1 MIENDHG
8 HICSIA
14 SSAGYFAV
22 PKLAEYCASK
32 AAAAHFA
39 DVSFKLSRSDLFSDD
54 ENWLKSP
61 LEILFFEIF
70 RNSTCVIFM
79 ILFQRM
85 AILKPGFRKH
95 KSNF

>member
-1 MIENDHG
+1 MIRFGLCYKILAKIFISQKVNAVSHLWTTKAFLPSMIENDHG

-39 DVSFKLSRSDLFSDD
+39 DVSFKLLPA
-54 ENWLKSP
+54 SP
-61 LEILFFEIF
+61 
-70 RNSTCVIFM
+70 
-79 ILFQRM
+79 
-85 AILKPGFRKH
+85 
-95 KSNF
+95 

>member
-39 DVSFKLSRSDLFSDD
+39 DVSFELS
-54 ENWLKSP
+54 
-61 LEILFFEIF
+61 
-70 RNSTCVIFM
+70 VIVYHTL
-79 ILFQRM
+79 IYSRT
-85 AILKPGFRKH
+85 IKTG
-95 KSNF
+95 

>member
-1 MIENDHG
+1 MWTTKAFLPSMIENDHG

-39 DVSFKLSRSDLFSDD
+39 DVSFEISHSDFS
-54 ENWLKSP
+54 ET
-61 LEILFFEIF
+61 FFVD
-70 RNSTCVIFM
+70 N
-79 ILFQRM
+79 L
-85 AILKPGFRKH
+85 
-95 KSNF
+95 NF

>member
-39 DVSFKLSRSDLFSDD
+39 DVSFKIGKFLNR
-54 ENWLKSP
+54 
-61 LEILFFEIF
+61 
-70 RNSTCVIFM
+70 V
-79 ILFQRM
+79 
-85 AILKPGFRKH
+85 PGIAYTV
-95 KSNF
+95 

>member
-39 DVSFKLSRSDLFSDD
+39 DVSFEISVKLYL
-54 ENWLKSP
+54 
-61 LEILFFEIF
+61 IF
-70 RNSTCVIFM
+70 CWPFLITS
-79 ILFQRM
+79 
-85 AILKPGFRKH
+85 
-95 KSNF
+95 

>member
-39 DVSFKLSRSDLFSDD
+39 DVSFEISHSDFS
-54 ENWLKSP
+54 ET
-61 LEILFFEIF
+61 FFVD
-70 RNSTCVIFM
+70 N
-79 ILFQRM
+79 L
-85 AILKPGFRKH
+85 
-95 KSNF
+95 NF

>member
-1 MIENDHG
+1 MWTTKAFLPSMIENDHG

-39 DVSFKLSRSDLFSDD
+39 DVS
-54 ENWLKSP
+54 
-61 LEILFFEIF
+61 
-70 RNSTCVIFM
+70 C
-79 ILFQRM
+79 
-85 AILKPGFRKH
+85 
-95 KSNF
+95 